1 MRSGALILILCTFLA
16 ASPGAEVTVHSP
28 DGRIAA
34 TLSAGKQLAITLS
47 DGETHLVRLSTLGI
61 DLLGKPPFG
70 AEAIIKKTERR
81 SCDTTIRPPFREKI
95 ALLRDHFNEINVT
108 FAGGYGLILRAYDE
122 GVAYRFLTAFPETLQ
137 VLDEALTLAFA
148 DSARLTYQSNR
159 DFWSAYENPYVTTPI
174 GAIPESVVV
183 SLPVLA
189 DLPGGRKVLFT
200 EAQIEDYPG
209 LWLKAA
215 PPGGLRSVFPGIPL
229 ATLDDGE
236 IYTRGKVT
244 RHAPEIARTGGMRS
258 YPWRLFLVAREDAD
272 LLRSSMV
279 YRLGAP
285 CRVKDVSWIKP
296 GLVTLDWWGRRNLFG
311 VDFQGGVNT
320 ATLKY
325 FIDFAARYGIQ
336 YVLLDEGWTPM
347 DDLLTTNPAVDV
359 DEVVR
364 YAHAKKIKVI
374 LWAVWSTLERQWD
387 AAFERFSRFKVDGIK
402 VDFMNR
408 DDQEMVR
415 YYYRVAE
422 ECARRKLILL
432 FHGAYKPDGIS
443 RTYPH
448 LLTREG
454 LIEFEQ
460 NQVNLSDS
468 PLYHTILPF
477 IRMVAG
483 PADYLPGT
491 INNAQK
497 SEFAMLTQRPM
508 GQGTRAH
515 TMALCVVLESPIRML
530 PDSPSDYER
539 EDACTRFMTSIPVEW
554 DDLRVLAAKAGEVV
568 AVARK
573 RGSEWFVGAITTWD
587 ARDLIIDCSFLPP
600 GHTYTM
606 TAVED
611 GVNAG
616 KRAID
621 HRFVTRRVTASD
633 RIPIHCATG
642 GGWVARFS
650 PSRKSATH

>member
-1 MRSGALILILCTFLA
+1 MKTSALILCILCVPAHGT
-16 ASPGAEVTVHSP
+16 EVAVRSP
-28 DGRIAA
+28 DGRITA
-34 TLSAGKQLAITLS
+34 TLECGKDLTIAVMDGKKHLLKLSPLGFAIREKS
-47 DGETHLVRLSTLGI
+47 
-61 DLLGKPPFG
+61 PFG
-70 AEAIIKKTERR
+70 PDAVIEKTERR
-81 SCDTTIRPPFREKI
+81 SCDTTLRPPFREKM
-95 ALLRDHFNEINVT
+95 ALLRDHFNEATVT
-108 FAGGYGLILRAYDE
+108 FAGGYGIILRAYDE
-122 GVAYRFLTAFPETLQ
+122 GVAYRFVTAFPETLQ
-137 VLDEALTLAFA
+137 VLDEALTIAFA
-148 DSARLTYQSNR
+148 DGARLTYQSNK
-159 DFWSAYENPYVTTPI
+159 DFWSAYENPYVTTP
-174 GAIPESVVV
+174 ASAVPESVVV

-189 DLPGGRKVLFT
+189 DLPAGGKVLFT

-215 PPGGLRSVFPGIPL
+215 PAGRLRSVFPGIPL
-229 ATLDDGE
+229 ATLDEGK

-244 RHAPEIARTGGMRS
+244 MHAPEIARTPGMRS
-258 YPWRLFLVAREDAD
+258 YPWRLFIVAREDAD

-285 CRVKDVSWIKP
+285 CRVKDVSWITP

-325 FIDFAARYGIQ
+325 FVDFASRYGIQ

-347 DDLLTTNPAVDV
+347 DNLLTTNPAVDV

-387 AAFERFSRFKVDGIK
+387 AAFERLSRYQADGIK

-415 YYYRVAE
+415 YYRRVAE

-554 DDLRVLAAKAGEVV
+554 DDLHVLAAKVGDVV

-573 RGSEWFVGAITTWD
+573 RGEEWFVGAITNWD
-587 ARDLIIDCSFLPP
+587 ARDLIIDCSFLGP
-600 GHTYTM
+600 GRAYTM

-611 GVNAG
+611 GANAG
-616 KRAID
+616 RRAID

-633 RIPIHCATG
+633 RIPIHCAPG
-642 GGWVARFS
+642 GGWAARFS
-650 PSRKSATH
+650 PLQKSKY